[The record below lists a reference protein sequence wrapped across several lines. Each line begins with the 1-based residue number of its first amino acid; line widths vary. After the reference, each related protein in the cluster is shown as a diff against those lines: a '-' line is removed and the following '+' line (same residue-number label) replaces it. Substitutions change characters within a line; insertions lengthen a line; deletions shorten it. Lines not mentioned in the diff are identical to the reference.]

1 MLQERFQHFGETVS
15 RHFTDVLVAVIKMS
29 MDFIKPLDREFKE
42 VPKYIRENRKYWP
55 HFKDCIGI
63 IDGTHIAAVI
73 PENKK
78 VPYIGRKGY
87 CTQNVM
93 AVCDFN
99 MLFTFA
105 WGGWEGPEV
114 DGGYPN
120 MKGYLASYK
129 GERYHLP
136 EFRRGSQPRGPHEFF
151 NHAHSSLRT
160 IIERTFGVW
169 KAKWRILSQMPS
181 FSFSKQ
187 VAIVIASMMIHN
199 FIRRTAIIDDEFQRY
214 DENLD
219 LVPNKE
225 RNDNDEHPRERYIG
239 DDNEMG
245 VVRDRITSQLYN
257 C

>member
-1 MLQERFQHFGETVS
+1 MTIGHGVSNRMLQERFQHSRET
-15 RHFTDVLVAVIKMS
+15 
-29 MDFIKPLDREFKE
+29 
-42 VPKYIRENRKYWP
+42 
-55 HFKDCIGI
+55 DCIGA

-78 VPYIGRKGY
+78 VPYIRRKGY

-93 AVCDFN
+93 DVCDFN

-105 WGGWEGPEV
+105 WASWEGTAYDTRILLEAIERINLNFSKPPEGKYYLV
-114 DGGYPN
+114 DGGYSN
-120 MKGYLASYK
+120 MKGYLAPYK
-129 GERYHLP
+129 RERYHLP

-169 KAKWRILSQMPS
+169 KAKWRIISRMPS

-187 VAIVIASMMIHN
+187 VAIVIASITIHN
-199 FIRRTAIIDDEFQRY
+199 FIRRTAIIDEEFQRY

-219 LVPNKE
+219 LVPDE
-225 RNDNDEHPRERYIG
+225 EGNDND
-239 DDNEMG
+239 
-245 VVRDRITSQLYN
+245 
-257 C
+257 